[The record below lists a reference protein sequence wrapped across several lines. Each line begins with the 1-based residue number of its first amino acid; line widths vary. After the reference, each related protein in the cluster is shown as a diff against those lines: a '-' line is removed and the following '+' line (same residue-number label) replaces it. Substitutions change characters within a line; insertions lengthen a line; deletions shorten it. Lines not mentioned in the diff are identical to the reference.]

1 MLDHELKLIKNI
13 QKKGHRES
21 ANILIKG
28 YYSEIYG
35 YVFKQTSCRELAAD
49 ITQEIFISMIRS
61 IDNYNGERC
70 SFRTWLYKIASNKII
85 DQYRSKSYKQWTS
98 FHPIED
104 IELKAKEDIEDDFIK
119 GERVKEILDIVNSFE
134 ANLQQIFRMK
144 LFADMTFKDIG
155 NALDLSESTVKTKY
169 YSILKKIRI
178 MAKEDTANEWFRN
191 QYRWNLR

>member
-35 YVFKQTSCRELAAD
+35 YVFKQTSCRQLAAD

-61 IDNYNGERC
+61 IDNYNVERC
-70 SFRTWLYKIASNKII
+70 SFRTWIYKIASNKII
-85 DQYRSKSYKQWTS
+85 DYYRSKNYKQWTS
-98 FHPIED
+98 SMTID
-104 IELKAKEDIEDDFIK
+104 CIELKAKGDIEDDFIK
-119 GERVKEILDIVNSFE
+119 REKVKDILVIVNNFE

-144 LFADMTFKDIG
+144 IFADMTFKDIG
-155 NALDLSESTVKTKY
+155 NALDLNESTVKTKY
-169 YSILKKIRI
+169 YSMLKMRI
-178 MAKEDTANEWFRN
+178 KLLFIKGNIIKMKSK
-191 QYRWNLR
+191 